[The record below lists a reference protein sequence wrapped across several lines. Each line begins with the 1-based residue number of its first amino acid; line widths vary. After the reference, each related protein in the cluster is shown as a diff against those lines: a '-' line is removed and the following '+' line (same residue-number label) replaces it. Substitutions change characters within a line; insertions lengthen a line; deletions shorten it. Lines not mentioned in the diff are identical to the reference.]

1 MHIDILQSGGYSY
14 LLRDLSVETFLINSF
29 IRKDLL
35 YMKKDGY
42 YSSGEFA
49 RMAHVTLRTV
59 RYYDKQDILKPSLV
73 TESGARFYTDEDFAR
88 LQQILLLKYLGFS
101 LDDIREMTIG
111 DSDYH
116 FMLNSLNIQ
125 LRLVRDRIEQMQLV
139 EKAIQDT
146 AQAIQDQHTIDW
158 SQMLN
163 LIHLTGMEKSLKNQ
177 YQNATNISSR
187 INLHSLYSQN
197 KQGWFPW
204 IFQQCHIRPGLRIL
218 ELGCG
223 DGTLW
228 TENLSLIPEDISIT
242 LSDISSGMLRD
253 ARRAIGSS
261 DTRFAFRAFDCKKI
275 PYKDESFDLVI
286 ANHVL
291 FYCDDIPAVLKEV
304 RRVLSPGGHFLCS
317 AYGKAHMQEVSQ
329 LVEDFDERI
338 VLSADKLYERF
349 GRENGGKILE
359 PFFPDAKWHSYEDF
373 LLVQDAEPLISY
385 VLSCHGNQNQYILDR
400 YKEFRA
406 FAAKKTAKGFRI
418 TKDAG
423 VFLCEK

>member
-1 MHIDILQSGGYSY
+1 
-14 LLRDLSVETFLINSF
+14 
-29 IRKDLL
+29 
-35 YMKKDGY
+35 MKKDGY

-146 AQAIQDQHTIDW
+146 AQMIKEQHTIDW

-197 KQGWFPW
+197 KQGWFPGSLSNAGSHPVFVFW
-204 IFQQCHIRPGLRIL
+204 SWAAGTERYGPTTFPFCRRISPSHFPIFPAVCSVMPDEPSVPRIPGLHSGPLTAEKSPAR
-218 ELGCG
+218 
-223 DGTLW
+223 TKA
-228 TENLSLIPEDISIT
+228 LI
-242 LSDISSGMLRD
+242 
-253 ARRAIGSS
+253 
-261 DTRFAFRAFDCKKI
+261 
-275 PYKDESFDLVI
+275 
-286 ANHVL
+286 
-291 FYCDDIPAVLKEV
+291 
-304 RRVLSPGGHFLCS
+304 
-317 AYGKAHMQEVSQ
+317 
-329 LVEDFDERI
+329 
-338 VLSADKLYERF
+338 
-349 GRENGGKILE
+349 
-359 PFFPDAKWHSYEDF
+359 W
-373 LLVQDAEPLISY
+373 
-385 VLSCHGNQNQYILDR
+385 
-400 YKEFRA
+400 
-406 FAAKKTAKGFRI
+406 
-418 TKDAG
+418 
-423 VFLCEK
+423 